1 MKLFD
6 PLFLYTVSCVTGVSC
21 CACAR
26 DELSMVAN
34 NSILKRFVFAFEC
47 FAGNKD
53 FDLHIEN
60 NFYHPLKIPELQDLN
75 RRRGRA

>member
-1 MKLFD
+1 MMSLKTVSLVVTTVKLFD

-60 NFYHPLKIPELQDLN
+60 NFII
-75 RRRGRA
+75 R